1 MKLRLDL
8 LEHLRD
14 EDILEAVVENT
25 HRYKPEPLFS
35 KTGVGSLSS
44 ASTEERAREEARN
57 MELIRRAEERLKASG
72 TNGGDAKAASS
83 KP

>member
-8 LEHLRD
+8 LEHLTM
-14 EDILEAVVENT
+14 EDIAEEALANN

-44 ASTEERAREEARN
+44 ASTEERAQEEARN
-57 MELIRRAEERLKASG
+57 TALIQRLMKRSQEAGEKTAE
-72 TNGGDAKAASS
+72 
-83 KP
+83 